1 MREPR
6 DILDLHGP
14 HGWLQIFSVVVDQNK
29 LAVKGRQHL
38 RYAAGGHGFYGSGDG
53 FVAVEQLHAFS
64 KSILSLAEGANI
76 DSTLEASEI
85 GGLSLRLRPGPENDR
100 ISIEGRIASSVYR
113 TLDEKDGLYVWGAQF
128 GFWVTREY
136 LSAAIRKVIWVEHFA
151 GQDVVKVP

>member
-64 KSILSLAEGANI
+64 KSILSLADGANMSKRKLF
-76 DSTLEASEI
+76 DDVSPAFEQ
-85 GGLSLRLRPGPENDR
+85 GLR
-100 ISIEGRIASSVYR
+100 
-113 TLDEKDGLYVWGAQF
+113 
-128 GFWVTREY
+128 
-136 LSAAIRKVIWVEHFA
+136 
-151 GQDVVKVP
+151 

>member
-14 HGWLQIFSVVVDQNK
+14 HGWLQVFSVVVDQNK

-53 FVAVEQLHAFS
+53 FVAVEQLQAFS
-64 KSILSLAEGANI
+64 KSILSLADGANT
-76 DSTLEASEI
+76 DSMLEASEI

-113 TLDEKDGLYVWGAQF
+113 TLD
-128 GFWVTREY
+128 
-136 LSAAIRKVIWVEHFA
+136 
-151 GQDVVKVP
+151 

>member
-1 MREPR
+1 MRDPS

-14 HGWLQIFSVVVDQNK
+14 NGWLQIFSIVVDQSK

-64 KSILSLAEGANI
+64 AGILSLADGAI
-76 DSTLEASEI
+76 ADSTLEASET
-85 GGLSLRLRPGPENDR
+85 GGLSLRLRPGPEIDR

-113 TLDEKDGLYVWGAQF
+113 TLDEKDGLCAWSAQF

-136 LSAAIRKVIWVEHFA
+136 LSAAIRKVTWVQHFTS
-151 GQDVVKVP
+151 QDIVKVP